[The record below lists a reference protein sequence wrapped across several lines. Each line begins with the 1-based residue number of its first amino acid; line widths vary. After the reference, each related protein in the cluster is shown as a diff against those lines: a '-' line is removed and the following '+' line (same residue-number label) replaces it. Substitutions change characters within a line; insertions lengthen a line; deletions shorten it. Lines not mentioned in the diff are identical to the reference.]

1 MNDVSFIRH
10 NKRFLVKGENQMAE
24 HLQLIQDRNKLLT
37 KLLWFAFSL
46 GLASNFLSQVPLNG
60 IIAYSVAG
68 ILAVGTITFMT
79 FRRLSVQNIQY
90 IVVICFSILIF
101 VMVTTSPKFSNY
113 LMIYVAVAFLTL
125 YHNYRSI
132 AAAAVSGLVL
142 SNYFFWAFRDE
153 MFYGVDYKVF
163 ISMNIMYIVITSVLI
178 AQARIGEKMQ
188 KQMDEQHE
196 EMKQGKKKVDQLLKE
211 VTHSVEVI
219 SNFSETLKG
228 NISATATIS
237 NDITIA
243 FAEVT
248 RGVEAQAASVG
259 EMNESVNN
267 TNDLVASVSKISY
280 QMGSLSSETR
290 DITDK
295 GNAHVVSLSSHM
307 SQVNEVMSAA
317 SQLMKELNNQTNQIG
332 AILSSISDISN
343 QTNLLALNAAI
354 EAARAGEHGKGF
366 AVVASEV
373 RKLAEDSQNSTVEI
387 SKILTEIKEKTM
399 EVTKQIDAGEQSVS
413 SSILATEKTK
423 ENFELILGNTSKV
436 AHQAEN
442 VKTMLMRLEQASA
455 SIGEE
460 IASVSGVTQH
470 SSSQTEEILAH
481 VEEQHNRIEAIM
493 NSFEKLDSLTRQ
505 LQCLVDDVKV

>member
-1 MNDVSFIRH
+1 
-10 NKRFLVKGENQMAE
+10 
-24 HLQLIQDRNKLLT
+24 
-37 KLLWFAFSL
+37 
-46 GLASNFLSQVPLNG
+46 
-60 IIAYSVAG
+60 
-68 ILAVGTITFMT
+68 
-79 FRRLSVQNIQY
+79 
-90 IVVICFSILIF
+90 
-101 VMVTTSPKFSNY
+101 
-113 LMIYVAVAFLTL
+113 
-125 YHNYRSI
+125 
-132 AAAAVSGLVL
+132 
-142 SNYFFWAFRDE
+142 
-153 MFYGVDYKVF
+153 
-163 ISMNIMYIVITSVLI
+163 
-178 AQARIGEKMQ
+178 
-188 KQMDEQHE
+188 MDEQHE